1 MREYALVLL
10 VTAAVTYL
18 LTPLVRRVAV
28 ATRAIHAP
36 RARDTHTEP
45 TPLLGG
51 LAMYGGLV
59 AGLIVASRLTSL
71 QDPFQAAGSKT
82 AAGLLLAGA
91 FVVVVGFIDDRWGLS
106 AISKLAGQVA
116 AAGILVWS
124 GQSLPWLPMPS
135 GGVFSLCTI
144 ARSVADRLV
153 WSTWT
158 GV

>member
-1 MREYALVLL
+1 MREYLL
-10 VTAAVTYL
+10 VRLVPAAVTFL
-18 LTPLVRRVAV
+18 LAPLVRRMAV

-82 AAGLLLAGA
+82 AAGLILAGGLLVLLG
-91 FVVVVGFIDDRWGLS
+91 VVDGPWGLRPVS
-106 AISKLAGQVA
+106 QLAG
-116 AAGILVWS
+116 
-124 GQSLPWLPMPS
+124 
-135 GGVFSLCTI
+135 
-144 ARSVADRLV
+144 
-153 WSTWT
+153 
-158 GV
+158 

>member
-1 MREYALVLL
+1 MREYLLVLL
-10 VTAAVTYL
+10 ITAAVTFV

-36 RARDTHTEP
+36 RARDSHTKP

-91 FVVVVGFIDDRWGLS
+91 LVVVVGFIDDRWGLS

-116 AAGILVWS
+116 AAGTSS
-124 GQSLPWLPMPS
+124 GRNV
-135 GGVFSLCTI
+135 GNRFS
-144 ARSVADRLV
+144 AWVPV
-153 WSTWT
+153 
-158 GV
+158 